1 MKVTGKVRLIGN
13 VQEVGNNGFTKRLI
27 VIDTT
32 EQYSQPIGI
41 DFVKDKTD
49 LLNNFSVGQNV
60 EVSVNLRGNEYNSKF
75 YVSLQGWKIDKSD
88 VSAESTQEQQPTSN
102 EKDNL
107 PF

>member
-13 VQEVGNNGFTKRLI
+13 VQEVGSNGFTKRLI
-27 VIDTT
+27 VIDTA

-49 LLNNFSVGQNV
+49 LLNNFNVGQNV

-88 VSAESTQEQQPTSN
+88 VSAEGVQEHPPVANN
-102 EKDNL
+102 EPL